1 MKAYKGTRATAP
13 PVLNID
19 TKQRRV
25 FNCIQ
30 RPFYPQGKNSSTHW
44 NRRLDGLQS
53 RSVHFGVKSLAPV
66 GIRAP
71 NHSAGRLVA
80 IPTKQSQL
88 IKITQL
94 HNTKITQL
102 HNTKITQLHN
112 TKITQLRNTKITQL
126 RNTKI
131 TQLHNTKITQL
142 HNTKITQLHYPK
154 ITQLHNTKITQLH
167 NTKITQLHNTKI
179 TQLRNTKITQLHN
192 TKITQLRNTKIT
204 QLHNTKI
211 PSIYLESRHVL
222 QKILLDIKSGLQF
235 PPFLLF
241 RTFIATI
248 KIFTTLGSM

>member
-142 HNTKITQLHYPK
+142 
-154 ITQLHNTKITQLH
+154 
-167 NTKITQLHNTKI
+167 
-179 TQLRNTKITQLHN
+179 
-192 TKITQLRNTKIT
+192 RNTKIT